1 MTCRREKNRFF
12 NLADKESICNFAA
25 LYIGKRIPSR
35 FDSNIEITNF

>member
-1 MTCRREKNRFF
+1 MTCRREKKSFF
-12 NLADKESICNFAA
+12 NLADKESICNFVA

>member
-1 MTCRREKNRFF
+1 MTYRREKNRFF
-12 NLADKESICNFAA
+12 FFFYKESICNFVA